1 MIANETIQEIDLIDG
16 AVARLREMLPQS
28 WTVERSRRA
37 EVSADSGEARSL
49 ADGAINLRDPRGTYV
64 TLAVEAK
71 RSFDPRAVG
80 QLSGGLSSVIRSI
93 AGHIPLLVVAPWISS
108 RTQELLTRDG
118 INFIDLTGN

>member
-71 RSFDPRAVG
+71 RSFDPRAVE
-80 QLSGGLSSVIRSI
+80 QLSGGV
-93 AGHIPLLVVAPWISS
+93 AGVVRPPPPHNP
-108 RTQELLTRDG
+108 TPPPPP
-118 INFIDLTGN
+118 